1 MYLNKSIKEINEL
14 LKNKTI
20 KPIDLVEEAFQN
32 IENNKDL
39 NAYITLNKE
48 EAIKKAKELEEK
60 PVDNLLFGLPIAV
73 KDNIV
78 TKGLRTT
85 CASHILDN
93 FIPIYNATVVEK
105 INEKNMIII
114 GKTNMDEFAMG
125 SSSRTSYFGAPKNP
139 WNKEKIS
146 GGSSGGSATTIASR
160 DLPFALGTDTGG
172 SIRQPASYTGIVGM
186 KPTYGRIS
194 RFGLVAFAS
203 SLDQIGPM
211 TTNVYNNALLL
222 NALVGKDEKDL
233 TSVRKESEDFT
244 RLIGE
249 DIKGMKIA
257 VPNYFMSD
265 IVNSEIT
272 NKVKEVIELLKEN
285 GATVDYIDVDYLEN
299 AVTLYQIIAMGEA
312 SSNLARFDGIRY
324 GYSYENPE
332 NIEDVYLKT
341 RAEGFGEEVKRRI
354 MVGSYLLSGEN
365 AKIYYNKAL
374 SIRDDMRKALKDVL
388 PERIRAIE
396 DIKNYD
402 LIIGPTTTTTAY
414 DLTDPMDD
422 PSKSFMD
429 DVLVIPVNMAGLP
442 GLNLPIGFDSNK
454 MPIGMQ
460 IIGDSFE
467 EAKIYKLA
475 SYLEEKLNL
484 ELNPNGGD
492 INE

>member
-1 MYLNKSIKEINEL
+1 MKYLNKSIKELHEL

-20 KPIDLVEEAFQN
+20 KPIDLVEEAFER
-32 IENNKDL
+32 IESNKDL

-48 EAIKKAKELEEK
+48 EAIKKAQELEDKE
-60 PVDNLLFGLPIAV
+60 VDNILFGIPIAV

-78 TKGLRTT
+78 TKNLRTT
-85 CASHILDN
+85 CASHMLDN
-93 FIPIYNATVVEK
+93 FNPIYNATVVEK

-114 GKTNMDEFAMG
+114 GKTNMDEFGMG

-139 WNKEKIS
+139 WNNEKIS

-160 DLPFALGTDTGG
+160 NVPLALGTDTGG
-172 SIRQPASYTGIVGM
+172 SIRQPSSYCGIVGM
-186 KPTYGRIS
+186 KPTYGRVS

-211 TTNVYNNALLL
+211 TRNVYENALLL
-222 NALVGKDEKDL
+222 NAIVGKDEKDL
-233 TSVRKESEDFT
+233 TSATKDEEDFT
-244 RLIGE
+244 RLIGQ

-265 IVNSEIT
+265 IVEENIREKI
-272 NKVKEVIELLKEN
+272 KETIKMLEEN
-285 GATVDYIDVDYLEN
+285 GAVVDYLDVKYLEN

-324 GYSYENPE
+324 GHSKENPE
-332 NIEDVYLKT
+332 NIQDLYYGT
-341 RAEGFGEEVKRRI
+341 RQEGFGKEVKRRI

-365 AKIYYNKAL
+365 AKEYYNKAL
-374 SIRDDMRKALKDVL
+374 SIRDDMKK
-388 PERIRAIE
+388 EF
-396 DIKNYD
+396 IKVFENYD

-414 DLTDPMDD
+414 NLTDSMDD

-442 GLNLPIGFDSNK
+442 GLNIPVGFSKDN
-454 MPIGMQ
+454 MPIGMH
-460 IIGDSFE
+460 IIGNAWE
-467 EAKIYKLA
+467 EAKIYQLA
-475 SYLEEKLNL
+475 SFIEQKLNL
-484 ELNPNGGD
+484 NLNIGGED
-492 INE
+492 NE

>member
-1 MYLNKSIKEINEL
+1 MYLNRSIKEINEL

-32 IENNKDL
+32 IENNKEL

-48 EAIKKAKELEEK
+48 EAIAKAKELEEK
-60 PVDNLLFGLPIAV
+60 EVDNLLFGLPIAV
-73 KDNIV
+73 KDNII

-125 SSSRTSYFGAPKNP
+125 ASSRTSYFGAPKNP

-146 GGSSGGSATTIASR
+146 GGSSGGSATTIAAR
-160 DLPFALGTDTGG
+160 DLPFALGSDTGG
-172 SIRQPASYTGIVGM
+172 SIRQPAAYTGIVGM

-233 TSVRKESEDFT
+233 TSVRKEEEDFT

-265 IVNSEIT
+265 IVNNEII
-272 NKVKEVIELLKEN
+272 NKVKETIEVLKSN
-285 GATVDYIDVDYLEN
+285 GAIVDYVDVDYLEN

-341 RAEGFGEEVKRRI
+341 RALGFGEEVKRRI

-365 AKIYYNKAL
+365 AKVYYNKAL
-374 SIRDDMRKALKDVL
+374 SIRDDMRKALKKVF
-388 PERIRAIE
+388 ES
-396 DIKNYD
+396 YD

-414 DLTDPMDD
+414 NLDDPMDD
-422 PSKSFMD
+422 PRKSFMD

-460 IIGDSFE
+460 IIGNSFE
-467 EAKIYKLA
+467 EAKIYQLA
-475 SYLEEKLNL
+475 SYLEKELNL
-484 ELNPNGGD
+484 SLNPNGGED
-492 INE
+492 NE

>member
-32 IENNKDL
+32 IENNKEI
-39 NAYITLNKE
+39 NADITLNKE
-48 EAIKKAKELEEK
+48 EAIKRAKELEDKE
-60 PVDNLLFGLPIAV
+60 VDNLLFGLPIAV
-73 KDNIV
+73 KDNII

-93 FIPIYNATVVEK
+93 FIPIYDATVVEK

-146 GGSSGGSATTIASR
+146 GGSSGGSAITIASR
-160 DLPFALGTDTGG
+160 DLPFALGSDTGG

-233 TSVRKESEDFT
+233 TSVRREDEDFT

-265 IVNSEIT
+265 IVSKSIT
-272 NKVKEVIELLKEN
+272 SKVKEVIELLKSK
-285 GATVDYIDVDYLEN
+285 GAIVDYIDVDYLEN

-324 GYSYENPE
+324 GFSYENPE

-365 AKIYYNKAL
+365 AKVYYNKAL
-374 SIRDDMRKALKDVL
+374 SIRDDMRKALKKVFDS
-388 PERIRAIE
+388 
-396 DIKNYD
+396 YD

-442 GLNLPIGFDSNK
+442 GLNLPIGFDDNK

-467 EAKIYKLA
+467 EAKIYQLA
-475 SYLEEKLNL
+475 SYLEKELNL
-484 ELNPNGGD
+484 SLNPNGGED
-492 INE
+492 NE